1 MTSADF
7 LRFVII
13 VSLGVLGFITFLV
26 AGTII
31 GLMWLDTWSCG
42 VCKEYPVGIYI
53 LGLLGI
59 LFIISISAEASEA
72 PDVVSETWWP
82 WIKKSKAPLGM
93 GLAVA
98 TASVI
103 ALMLAFNSRWW
114 F

>member
-13 VSLGVLGFITFLV
+13 VSLGVLAFITFLV

-42 VCKEYPVGIYI
+42 TCKQYPVGLYI

-59 LFIISISAEASEA
+59 LYIISISVEASEA
-72 PDVVSETWWP
+72 PEAWHP
-82 WIKKSKAPLGM
+82 WIKKNYVTI
-93 GLAVA
+93 AVA
-98 TASVI
+98 VASFI
-103 ALMLAFNSRWW
+103 AFIIVMNARWW